1 MRDSYI
7 IVQGNPIE
15 GYRFIGPMPLKGA
28 KLLAEHLMTPGS
40 MPQEDTYVA
49 PLEEPQAIPAPQD
62 DDGEYPF

>member
-40 MPQEDTYVA
+40 IPQEDTYVA
-49 PLEEPQAIPAPQD
+49 HLEEPQAIPAPQD

>member
-7 IVQGNPIE
+7 VVQGNPIE
-15 GYRFIGPMPLKGA
+15 GYRFIGPMPNKGA
-28 KLLAEHLMTPGS
+28 RLLAEHL

-49 PLEEPQAIPAPQD
+49 HLEEPQAIPAPQD